1 MDTPDVLAW
10 RDGYIEALDQTA
22 LPHQVRVLRITT
34 VDQLVDAITTLAVR
48 GAPVL
53 GAAGALGVALAV
65 RQGDR
70 EGWDAVRLDAEV
82 KRIADARP
90 TAVNLR
96 REVTAVAG
104 RVPQGRAAVEAAAL
118 GVVGAAVTAS
128 EQISRRGAD
137 WLRQA
142 CGSGRL
148 RVHTHCNTG
157 SLACLGWGTALGVIR
172 ALHADGALA
181 HVIVDET
188 RPLLQGARLTC
199 WELGQLGIEHR
210 LACDGAA
217 PFLINQ
223 GLADAVVVGADRV
236 AANGDVANK
245 IGTYSLAL
253 AARAAGIPF
262 LVAAPESTLDPST
275 PSGAA
280 IPIEQRADEEV
291 TGSAAP
297 PGTRVLNFAFDITP
311 AELVS
316 AVVTEERVILPGLS
330 SRLFSRPL
338 EAELALRVGEA
349 AGPVDPDGS
358 LGRVGHD
365 DERARAERLGRVQ
378 ARAPD
383 QRPGQATA
391 AGLGVGLDVLV
402 AGQPAA
408 GVAHPELGEQAA
420 ALERA
425 EPRRPPCLGQP
436 PLGPGPPVQVGPAVA
451 EAADAQVTRLLPVIV
466 GFQPPDLGLG
476 VLARRRLDRGAAQH
490 GGALELQARG
500 QELRWHLRGLV
511 PGVHPQREVLG
522 LRELGG
528 EPGQPAVPGAGCGPA
543 AEQQEV
549 APPEGGVVRA
559 ADDQVVAA
567 VGNLAP
573 LEHAQHQVSL
583 KAERCYPHRPDLN
596 EQGSAGGSVLDVP

>member
-34 VDQLVDAITTLAVR
+34 VDQLVEAITTLAVR

-104 RVPQGRAAVEAAAL
+104 RIPQGRAAVEAAAL
-118 GVVGAAVTAS
+118 AVVGSAAVVS

-142 CGSGRL
+142 CGRERL

-172 ALHADGALA
+172 ALHSDGALEY
-181 HVIVDET
+181 VIVDET

-217 PFLINQ
+217 PFLISR
-223 GLADAVVVGADRV
+223 GLADAVVVGSDRV

-262 LVAAPESTLDPST
+262 LVAAPESTLDSST

-280 IPIEQRADEEV
+280 IPIELRADEEV
-291 TGSAAP
+291 TGQAAP
-297 PGTRVLNFAFDITP
+297 PGTRALNFAFDITP

-316 AVVTEERVILPGLS
+316 AVVTEKRVI
-330 SRLFSRPL
+330 
-338 EAELALRVGEA
+338 
-349 AGPVDPDGS
+349 
-358 LGRVGHD
+358 
-365 DERARAERLGRVQ
+365 Q
-378 ARAPD
+378 ARP
-383 QRPGQATA
+383 
-391 AGLGVGLDVLV
+391 AG
-402 AGQPAA
+402 
-408 GVAHPELGEQAA
+408 
-420 ALERA
+420 
-425 EPRRPPCLGQP
+425 
-436 PLGPGPPVQVGPAVA
+436 
-451 EAADAQVTRLLPVIV
+451 
-466 GFQPPDLGLG
+466 
-476 VLARRRLDRGAAQH
+476 
-490 GGALELQARG
+490 
-500 QELRWHLRGLV
+500 
-511 PGVHPQREVLG
+511 
-522 LRELGG
+522 
-528 EPGQPAVPGAGCGPA
+528 
-543 AEQQEV
+543 
-549 APPEGGVVRA
+549 
-559 ADDQVVAA
+559 
-567 VGNLAP
+567 
-573 LEHAQHQVSL
+573 S
-583 KAERCYPHRPDLN
+583 
-596 EQGSAGGSVLDVP
+596 

>member
-22 LPHQVRVLRITT
+22 LPHQVRMLRITT
-34 VDQLVDAITTLAVR
+34 VDQLVEAITTLAVR

-65 RQGDR
+65 RQGGR
-70 EGWDAVRLDAEV
+70 EGWDAARLDAEV

-104 RVPQGRAAVEAAAL
+104 RIPQGRAAVEAAAL
-118 GVVGAAVTAS
+118 AVVGSAAAVS

-142 CGSGRL
+142 CGRERL

-172 ALHADGALA
+172 ALHADGALE

-217 PFLINQ
+217 PFLISR

-275 PSGAA
+275 PSGSA

-291 TGSAAP
+291 TGQAAP
-297 PGTRVLNFAFDITP
+297 PGTRALNFAFDITP

-316 AVVTEERVILPGLS
+316 AVVTEERLILRALS
-330 SRLFSRPL
+330 FAGPL
-338 EAELALRVGEA
+338 EAELALRVGES
-349 AGPVDPDGS
+349 AGPVDPDGP

-365 DERARAERLGRVQ
+365 DERARAERLGRVP

-383 QRPGQATA
+383 QRPGQAPA
-391 AGLGVGLDVLV
+391 AGRGVGLDVLV
-402 AGQPAA
+402 AGQPGA
-408 GVAHPELGEQAA
+408 GVAHPELGQQAA
-420 ALERA
+420 ARRTRRTTPPAPPGSAAAGPWPAAPGRGRRSRSSGCPGHETAPSHRRIPAAGSRLRCSGA
-425 EPRRPPCLGQP
+425 AAAGPRRRSARWRARTSGPRPGTPVVPP
-436 PLGPGPPVQVGPAVA
+436 
-451 EAADAQVTRLLPVIV
+451 R
-466 GFQPPDLGLG
+466 
-476 VLARRRLDRGAAQH
+476 ARRPASTPSAMCSACGNSAANRASQPSP
-490 GGALELQARG
+490 
-500 QELRWHLRGLV
+500 V
-511 PGVHPQREVLG
+511 PGS
-522 LRELGG
+522 
-528 EPGQPAVPGAGCGPA
+528 GQPASSRKLP
-543 AEQQEV
+543 QQKV
-549 APPEGGVVRA
+549 GLSGVRTT
-559 ADDQVVAA
+559 
-567 VGNLAP
+567 
-573 LEHAQHQVSL
+573 
-583 KAERCYPHRPDLN
+583 R
-596 EQGSAGGSVLDVP
+596 

>member
-22 LPHQVRVLRITT
+22 LPHQVRTLRITT
-34 VDQLVDAITTLAVR
+34 VDQLVEAITTLAVR

-65 RQGDR
+65 RQGGR
-70 EGWDAVRLDAEV
+70 EGWDAARLDAEI

-104 RVPQGRAAVEAAAL
+104 SIPQGRAAVEAAAL
-118 GVVGAAVTAS
+118 AVVGSSVTAS

-142 CGSGRL
+142 CGPGRL
-148 RVHTHCNTG
+148 RIHTHCNTG

-199 WELGQLGIEHR
+199 WELGRLGIEHR

-217 PFLINQ
+217 PFLISQ
-223 GLADAVVVGADRV
+223 HLADAVVVGADRV

-262 LVAAPESTLDPST
+262 LVAAPESTLDSST

-280 IPIEQRADEEV
+280 IPIELRADEEV
-291 TGSAAP
+291 TGRAAP
-297 PGTRVLNFAFDITP
+297 AGTRALNFAFDITP

-316 AVVTEERVILPGLS
+316 AVVTEERVIVRLS
-330 SRLFSRPL
+330 RRLSRWPPL

-349 AGPVDPDGS
+349 AGGSRQTLTTAMPPRVSVTWSVSSVSPACLLPERSTWYVPALRVTCWPVLRSTILTFSPFCVTVTSTFLSSDWMTSSPW
-358 LGRVGHD
+358 
-365 DERARAERLGRVQ
+365 
-378 ARAPD
+378 
-383 QRPGQATA
+383 
-391 AGLGVGLDVLV
+391 LV
-402 AGQPAA
+402 AM
-408 GVAHPELGEQAA
+408 
-420 ALERA
+420 R
-425 EPRRPPCLGQP
+425 
-436 PLGPGPPVQVGPAVA
+436 
-451 EAADAQVTRLLPVIV
+451 
-466 GFQPPDLGLG
+466 
-476 VLARRRLDRGAAQH
+476 
-490 GGALELQARG
+490 
-500 QELRWHLRGLV
+500 
-511 PGVHPQREVLG
+511 
-522 LRELGG
+522 
-528 EPGQPAVPGAGCGPA
+528 
-543 AEQQEV
+543 
-549 APPEGGVVRA
+549 
-559 ADDQVVAA
+559 
-567 VGNLAP
+567 
-573 LEHAQHQVSL
+573 
-583 KAERCYPHRPDLN
+583 
-596 EQGSAGGSVLDVP
+596 

>member
-22 LPHQVRVLRITT
+22 LPHQIRVLRITT
-34 VDQLVDAITTLAVR
+34 VDQLVEAITTLAVR

-65 RQGDR
+65 RQGGR
-70 EGWDAVRLDAEV
+70 EGWDGARLDAEV

-96 REVTAVAG
+96 REVTAVAV
-104 RVPQGRAAVEAAAL
+104 RIPRGRAAVEAAAL
-118 GVVGAAVTAS
+118 AVVDSAAVVS

-142 CGSGRL
+142 CGRERL

-172 ALHADGALA
+172 ALHADGALE

-217 PFLINQ
+217 PFLISR

-262 LVAAPESTLDPST
+262 LVAAPESTLDSST
-275 PSGAA
+275 PSGSA

-291 TGSAAP
+291 TGQAAP
-297 PGTRVLNFAFDITP
+297 PGTRALNFAFDITP

-316 AVVTEERVILPGLS
+316 AVVTEERLILRSLS
-330 SRLFSRPL
+330 
-338 EAELALRVGEA
+338 LAA
-349 AGPVDPDGS
+349 YPS
-358 LGRVGHD
+358 L
-365 DERARAERLGRVQ
+365 ARSKLNWPCLSAKPQ
-378 ARAPD
+378 AR
-383 QRPGQATA
+383 
-391 AGLGVGLDVLV
+391 
-402 AGQPAA
+402 
-408 GVAHPELGEQAA
+408 
-420 ALERA
+420 
-425 EPRRPPCLGQP
+425 
-436 PLGPGPPVQVGPAVA
+436 
-451 EAADAQVTRLLPVIV
+451 
-466 GFQPPDLGLG
+466 
-476 VLARRRLDRGAAQH
+476 
-490 GGALELQARG
+490 
-500 QELRWHLRGLV
+500 
-511 PGVHPQREVLG
+511 
-522 LRELGG
+522 
-528 EPGQPAVPGAGCGPA
+528 
-543 AEQQEV
+543 
-549 APPEGGVVRA
+549 
-559 ADDQVVAA
+559 
-567 VGNLAP
+567 
-573 LEHAQHQVSL
+573 
-583 KAERCYPHRPDLN
+583 
-596 EQGSAGGSVLDVP
+596 